1 MGAIK
6 AMFLGGVLTGVIALV
21 IGSQGSSGGYLSIHD
36 MRVGDYSL
44 YWSWPLFLAGT
55 GLSWALMLLQPD

>member
-6 AMFLGGVLTGVIALV
+6 AMILGAVLTGVVALV
-21 IGSQGSSGGYLSIHD
+21 VGSQGSTGGYLDVHN
-36 MRVGDYSL
+36 MRVGDHSL

-55 GLSWALMLLQPD
+55 GLSWALMVLQPD